1 MRKALQMKYYVL
13 LTIKVTD
20 TDTDTEHYIEIGLDY
35 NLPFHPNLTDEI
47 VVCDFPCK
55 INEIYYNLDN
65 LNYVTMRVEAIDNL
79 ISMRNNPSTKTIQ
92 DWLVQEWNE
101 IQLWAASNNKKVI
114 LNDGSFEF
122 FKAPYK

>member
-1 MRKALQMKYYVL
+1 
-13 LTIKVTD
+13 
-20 TDTDTEHYIEIGLDY
+20 
-35 NLPFHPNLTDEI
+35 
-47 VVCDFPCK
+47 
-55 INEIYYNLDN
+55 
-65 LNYVTMRVEAIDNL
+65 MRVEAIDNL